1 MKPWGVSELIYDK
14 LTGLMTPFHFYES
27 AKRVKSWADR
37 KGQPLSVIAIRLPEM
52 TDDALVNSARKLN
65 SELRGGDLLARMGER
80 TFVLLLL
87 GDVEGAGHLIFR
99 LANTIKP
106 KLDFSRTFFS
116 KDETIVEA
124 LNRLGV

>member
-1 MKPWGVSELIYDK
+1 
-14 LTGLMTPFHFYES
+14 MTPFHFYES

-80 TFVLLLL
+80 TFVLMLL
-87 GDVEGAGHLIFR
+87 GDQEGAGHLIFR
-99 LANTIKP
+99 LANSIKP
-106 KLDFSRTFFS
+106 KLDFSCTS
-116 KDETIVEA
+116 LNEDETLVSA